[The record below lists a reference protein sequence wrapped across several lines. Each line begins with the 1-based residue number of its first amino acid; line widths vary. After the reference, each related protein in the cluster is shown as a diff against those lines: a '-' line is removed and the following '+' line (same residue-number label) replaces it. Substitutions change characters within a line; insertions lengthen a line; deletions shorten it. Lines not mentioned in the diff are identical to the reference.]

1 MIFNQVLL
9 EIKISASLK
18 QKDIKKWLGY
28 QKSLWADLVNKDNI
42 NKNDTKT
49 FFKFGE
55 FFYDYVKKNGETPT
69 LKQTERALL

>member
-1 MIFNQVLL
+1 MIFNQALF

-28 QKSLWADLVNKDNI
+28 QKDLWGDLVKKDNI
-42 NKNDTKT
+42 DRNDTKT

-55 FFYDYVKKNGETPT
+55 FFYDYVKKHKETPT